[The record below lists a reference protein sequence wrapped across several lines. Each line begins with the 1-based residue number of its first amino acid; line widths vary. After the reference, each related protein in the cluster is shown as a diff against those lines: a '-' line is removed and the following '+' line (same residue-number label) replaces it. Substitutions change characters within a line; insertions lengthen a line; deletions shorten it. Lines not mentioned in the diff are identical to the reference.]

1 MARVGITLA
10 LLGGSLLACTGP
22 LAGVLQHDL
31 ALKAFSVKILRGTVS
46 DERDRGA
53 EGEYSVEAG
62 GLSQS
67 LSWEPAVDS
76 NEEHAQ
82 RLYEASRRLV
92 SSITR
97 KAEAEAS
104 FSDGTV
110 GGYPGRHWELPLSTG
125 EYMRGS
131 TWTCAEA
138 GVQVSLI
145 TGASSKALATELHQ
159 KSLDAAH
166 CVATPV
172 ALDAQRIAWRFTDS
186 AAAWTPVPEAE
197 EDGVGEW
204 VHADGDRTLR
214 LVHSSSMKSLEK
226 GFCRATLELV
236 RDRVLET
243 ATLAPGSESF
253 ADTLRGCEIAFEA
266 LTDDVQLGYR
276 VRQVDCTQEE
286 GFLAVCV
293 GTAPL
298 QDPEACFAP
307 ASCATGA
314 LPRGG

>member
-1 MARVGITLA
+1 MARVGTPLA
-10 LLGGSLLACTGP
+10 ILGLSALACTGP
-22 LAGVLQHDL
+22 LAGMLQQDL
-31 ALKAFSVKILRGTVS
+31 AMKAFSVKILRGTVS
-46 DERDRGA
+46 DNRDRGA

-67 LSWEPAVDS
+67 LSWEPAVDA
-76 NEEHAQ
+76 NEEHAL

-92 SSITR
+92 SSITQ
-97 KAEAEAS
+97 KDEAEAT

-110 GGYPGRHWELPLSTG
+110 AGYPGRHWVLPLTTG
-125 EYMRGS
+125 ESMRGS

-145 TGASSKALATELHQ
+145 TAASSASLATELHQ
-159 KSLDAAH
+159 QSLFAAK
-166 CVATPV
+166 CVATSI
-172 ALDAQRIAWRFTDS
+172 ALDAQRNAWRFTDT
-186 AAAWTPVPEAE
+186 AGAWSPVPEAE

-204 VHADGDRTLR
+204 VNVDGDRTLR

-236 RDRVLET
+236 RDRVLEE
-243 ATLAPGSESF
+243 AAMVPGSETF
-253 ADTLRGCEIAFEA
+253 VDTLRGCEIAFDTLSDE
-266 LTDDVQLGYR
+266 VQVGYR
-276 VRQVDCTQEE
+276 VRQVDCSQEE

-293 GTAPL
+293 GSAPL
-298 QDPEACFAP
+298 KDPEGCFAP

-314 LPRGG
+314 VPRGG